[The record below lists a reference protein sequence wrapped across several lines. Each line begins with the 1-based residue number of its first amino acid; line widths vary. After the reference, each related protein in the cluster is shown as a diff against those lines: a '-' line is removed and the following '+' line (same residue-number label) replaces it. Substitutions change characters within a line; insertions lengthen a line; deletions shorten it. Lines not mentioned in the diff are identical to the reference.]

1 MAGRAFPQSHVFR
14 DRVVTA
20 ASPTFSMKGNTMKLT
35 VLVGLASMTL
45 SCAAFA
51 DGAQLF
57 QEKGCWACH
66 GKDGKTTLLP
76 VYPKIAGQNVQYV
89 ERQIHD
95 IKNGVRT
102 TGNSAAMRG
111 ALTLVSES
119 EIKDIA
125 DFVSKMKP

>member
-1 MAGRAFPQSHVFR
+1 
-14 DRVVTA
+14 
-20 ASPTFSMKGNTMKLT
+20 MKFKII
-35 VLVGLASMTL
+35 MTL
-45 SCAAFA
+45 GFAALS
-51 DGAQLF
+51 GAALANGSQLF
-57 QEKGCWACH
+57 QDKACWSCH
-66 GKDGKTTLLP
+66 GRDGKTTLLP

-89 ERQIHD
+89 EKQILD

-125 DFVSKMKP
+125 DFVSKLKP

>member
-1 MAGRAFPQSHVFR
+1 MRVS
-14 DRVVTA
+14 VVTT
-20 ASPTFSMKGNTMKLT
+20 ASPTFSTKGNTMKLT
-35 VLVGLASMTL
+35 VLVALASMTL
-45 SCAAFA
+45 SGAAFA
-51 DGAQLF
+51 DGAKLF
-57 QEKGCWACH
+57 QEKACWACH

-89 ERQIHD
+89 ERQILD

-102 TGNSAAMRG
+102 TGNSAAMQG

-125 DFVSKMKP
+125 DFVSKLKP